1 MKEALY
7 LDWNIFNKLEKLE
20 ILSQPEAEIY
30 QTINERIQN
39 NNFDIP
45 YSNAHL
51 NDLLT
56 GYLKNP
62 SYAPGHLEFIEKL
75 TDNLCIVQYW
85 KQNQSTVHYRDV
97 KEFFQNMIDDVG
109 FLPPS
114 FEELMDDTYNLDDF
128 EPGSPERAKM
138 ELYKNQ
144 LKTLLRNPVP
154 KDFLKIYKADSIFEL
169 IYPRTKI
176 EKTTLAMCDDMYKFS
191 MNINK
196 DYSLYK
202 ALRKFIH
209 TSLAKV
215 KGQNELIKSAN
226 ASTPTYLTFDSVYE
240 QAKPEFQP
248 SENLNYDKLIN
259 LFAKLDLS
267 KSETKGD
274 EKFKNM
280 FDDALHTF
288 YAAHCNYFITI
299 DKNCYTKAKEVYERL
314 GIPTQ
319 VMFPEEFAEH
329 LKRLA

>member
-20 ILSQPEAEIY
+20 TLSPLEAEIY

-39 NNFDIP
+39 NEFEIP

-62 SYAPGHLEFIEKL
+62 SYVPGHLDFMEKL

-97 KEFFQNMIDDVG
+97 KEFFQSMIDDVG
-109 FLPPS
+109 FLPAS
-114 FEELMDDTYNLDDF
+114 FEELMDDTYSLEDL
-128 EPGSPERAKM
+128 EPGSAERARM
-138 ELYKNQ
+138 ELTKNQ
-144 LKTLLRNPVP
+144 YNTLLSLPVH
-154 KDFLKIYKADSIFEL
+154 KDFFKIYKADPIFDL

-176 EKTTLAMCDDMYKFS
+176 EKTTLAMCDDLYKFS

-202 ALRKFIH
+202 GLRKFIH
-209 TSLAKV
+209 ASLAKV
-215 KGQNELIKSAN
+215 NGKDNILKMTKV
-226 ASTPTYLTFDSVYE
+226 STPIYLTFDSVFE

-248 SENLNYDKLIN
+248 SENAAYDRLIY
-259 LFAKLDLS
+259 LFTKLDLS
-267 KSETKGD
+267 KSESKGD

-280 FDDALHTF
+280 FDDSLHTF

-299 DKNCYTKAKEVYERL
+299 DKNCHEKATEVYKQL

-319 VMFPEEFAEH
+319 VMFPEEFAKH
-329 LKRLA
+329 LKTRG